1 MKKEKILVI
10 GGAGYIGS
18 SLVTELVRKNY
29 YVLVIDNLLYSTDS
43 LSHLFKYKNFDL
55 LVADILKINNLK
67 KIISKFDIIIPL
79 AALVGAPLCDKYPKK
94 AKILNYNFI
103 KKISKL
109 IRNKKKII
117 FLNTNSGYG
126 IGDKAVFCN
135 EESKLNPISLY
146 GLTKVNAEKEIVKNS
161 KNWVVLRLATVFGYS
176 YRMRT
181 DLLVNNLVYR
191 AVKYKKIDLYEPEF
205 RRNFIHISD
214 VVKAIIFTIENFSKV
229 NKNIFNLG
237 LSSANLTKK
246 ELVEK
251 IRKFLP
257 QVKIYIV
264 KNNTDPD
271 KRDYFVCNSKIEKI
285 GFKADFSLENGIK
298 ELKKVFL
305 NNTEK
310 IFINNY

>member
-1 MKKEKILVI
+1 
-10 GGAGYIGS
+10 
-18 SLVTELVRKNY
+18 
-29 YVLVIDNLLYSTDS
+29 
-43 LSHLFKYKNFDL
+43 
-55 LVADILKINNLK
+55 
-67 KIISKFDIIIPL
+67 
-79 AALVGAPLCDKYPKK
+79 
-94 AKILNYNFI
+94 
-103 KKISKL
+103 
-109 IRNKKKII
+109 
-117 FLNTNSGYG
+117 
-126 IGDKAVFCN
+126 
-135 EESKLNPISLY
+135 
-146 GLTKVNAEKEIVKNS
+146 
-161 KNWVVLRLATVFGYS
+161 
-176 YRMRT
+176 MRT